1 MAVVQIS
8 RIQVRRGKANSG
20 TGIPQLASGE
30 LAWAIDNQQLYIG
43 NGSVAEGSPAVGNT
57 KILTENDLTAQG
69 NILNLIQHIYRAD
82 DPSMQTGATTNTP
95 VTRYLQDRLDDR
107 VTTRDFGAIGD
118 GITDD
123 TAAIQRAIDQLF
135 LNPTTVDSTESR
147 VVLELPTG
155 TYIVTDTIYIP
166 PYATIVGEG
175 VGCSVIE
182 FTGTGPV
189 FQFINGTS
197 TIGSPSDI
205 SSTLEINQPR
215 NIAIKD
221 LTVHTFTNN
230 QTALKLDAV
239 ADSTFENLEIIGE
252 WNETVNNASIG
263 IALYATPS
271 VGGLVTSTRNKFKN
285 ITIHGFTHAVSSK
298 QDISHND
305 FRYCYINDVYR
316 GFDFGRGSNGS
327 TNGEQTGPIESI
339 IESCYFYNVK
349 RQAVY
354 IERGIGNTVVNC
366 RMEDV
371 GNDGGGH
378 LQAKYPQVYFKEEGN
393 EVKSLKSDRPEGL
406 ANQALLV
413 PYVPEVAG
421 HANYNSYGTR
431 TVSLVVISGS
441 ELAFRLPLSTD
452 EDGVPTESISYA
464 IDYVFR
470 SPGSN
475 TTRQGTITIIAD
487 VATKLAQLS
496 DDYNFVGAGGET
508 DLSFSV
514 KLLDEVGS
522 NVTGALE
529 SIPYSIALKFTNSL
543 DSGSLTYSY
552 NSIS

>member
-20 TGIPQLASGE
+20 TGLPQLASGE

-43 NGSVAEGSPAVGNT
+43 NGSVAEGAPAVGNT
-57 KILTENDLTAQG
+57 KVLTENDLTAQG

-82 DPSMQTGATTNTP
+82 DPSMQTGPTANTP
-95 VTRYLQDRLDDR
+95 VTRYLQDRLDDH
-107 VTTRDFGAIGD
+107 VTTRDFGTVGD
-118 GITDD
+118 GITND
-123 TAAIQRAIDQLF
+123 TAALQRAIDQLF

-166 PYATIVGEG
+166 PFATLVGDG

-182 FTGTGPV
+182 FSGTGPV
-189 FQFINGTS
+189 FQFVNGTS
-197 TIGSPSDI
+197 EIGNPSDI

-221 LTVHTFTNN
+221 MTIRTNTGD
-230 QTALKLDAV
+230 QTCLKLDAV
-239 ADSTFENLEIIGE
+239 ADSTFENLEVIGD
-252 WNETVNNASIG
+252 WNETVDNDSIG

-271 VGGLVTSTRNKFKN
+271 DGGLVTSTRNKFLN
-285 ITIHGFTHAVSSK
+285 VTIHGFTHAVSSR
-298 QDISHND
+298 QDISHNE
-305 FRYCYINDVYR
+305 FRYCYINNTYR
-316 GFDFGRGSNGS
+316 GFDFGRGATGS
-327 TNGEQTGPIESI
+327 NGEQTGPIENI
-339 IESCYFYNVK
+339 IDSCFFYNVK
-349 RQAVY
+349 RHAVY
-354 IERGIGNTVVNC
+354 IELGVANTVSNC

-378 LQAKYPQVYFKEEGN
+378 LTAKYPQVYFKEEGN
-393 EVKSLKSDRPEGL
+393 EIKSLKSDRPVGL

-421 HANYNSYGTR
+421 HANYQSYGTR
-431 TVSLVVISGS
+431 SVNLAVVSGS
-441 ELAFRLPLSTD
+441 ELVCRLPISTD

-464 IDYVFR
+464 IDYIFR
-470 SPGSN
+470 SPGSSV
-475 TTRQGTITIIAD
+475 TRQGTITLVAD
-487 VATKLAQLS
+487 VESKLTQLS
-496 DDYNFVGAGGET
+496 DDYNFVGASGET

-514 KLLDEVGS
+514 KLLDITGNE
-522 NVTGALE
+522 VTGSLL
-529 SIPYSIALKFTNSL
+529 SIPYSVALKFSNSL
-543 DSGSLTYSY
+543 DNGSFTYSY